1 MPRHARLDA
10 TGALHHVIIRG
21 IDRSD
26 LFADDADRR
35 RFIVKLDEYVSVTGC
50 SLYAW
55 ALMSN
60 HVHLLL
66 KSGTIGVSGTM
77 RRLLTW
83 YAIYFNRR
91 HGRTG
96 HLFQNRY
103 KSILCEEE
111 RYFLAL
117 VRYIHLNPL
126 RAGIVTDMKSLDCYR
141 WCGHAALM
149 GHHSRSFMDVRYVL
163 AHFAND
169 DRTARRAYRR
179 FVEEGIALG
188 PNPELIGGGLVR
200 SAGGWSQVVSAR
212 RRKDALKG
220 DERILG
226 GSDFVVAVVSEA
238 EKRQQ
243 RQFRHTDPEIRIEEI
258 ISEECRRG
266 QVSVAELEAGAR
278 RRNVTIV
285 RETVALRCARELGLS
300 AAEIARHVGVNTS
313 AVTRAIERAREK
325 LRQGDNNN
333 EH

>member
-26 LFADDADRR
+26 LFADDADRQ
-35 RFIVKLDEYVSVTGC
+35 RFVDKLGEYISATRC

-66 KSGTIGVSGTM
+66 KSGNIGISGTM

-126 RAGIVTDMKSLDCYR
+126 RAGIVTDMRSLDRYR
-141 WCGHAALM
+141 WCGHAVLM
-149 GHHSRSFMDVRYVL
+149 GRHSGSFMDSRYVL
-163 AHFAND
+163 KHFAND
-169 DRTARRAYRR
+169 DSSARKAYRR
-179 FVEEGIALG
+179 FVGEGIALG
-188 PNPELIGGGLVR
+188 PNPELTGGGLIR
-200 SAGGWSQVVSAR
+200 SSGGWSQVVSAR
-212 RRKDALKG
+212 RRKDPVKG

-226 GSDFVVAVVSEA
+226 DSAFVLAVVSEA
-238 EKRQQ
+238 EKRQH
-243 RQFRHTDPEIRIEEI
+243 RQLHSTNPEKIEGIIR
-258 ISEECRRG
+258 EECRRG
-266 QVSVAELEAGAR
+266 QVNTAELESGVR
-278 RRNVTIV
+278 RRNVTAV
-285 RETVALRCARELGLS
+285 RETIALRCARELGLG

-313 AVTRAIERAREK
+313 AVTRAIERARQR
-325 LRQGDNNN
+325 LGQGGKQ
-333 EH
+333 

>member
-10 TGALHHVIIRG
+10 AGALHHVVIRG
-21 IDRSD
+21 IDRSR
-26 LFADDADRR
+26 LFADDSDRR
-35 RFIVKLDEYVSVTGC
+35 RFIDKLGEYISRSEC

-55 ALMSN
+55 VLMSN

-66 KSGTIGVSGTM
+66 KSGNIGISGAM

-83 YAIYFNRR
+83 YAIYFNKR

-126 RAGIVTDMKSLDCYR
+126 RAGIATDMKSLDRYR
-141 WCGHAALM
+141 WCGHAVLM
-149 GHHSRSFMDVRYVL
+149 GRRPGSFMDARYVL

-169 DRTARRAYRR
+169 DMTAKKAYRR

-188 PNPELIGGGLVR
+188 PNPDLLGGGLVR

-212 RRKDALKG
+212 RRKDPIKG
-220 DERILG
+220 DDRILG
-226 GSDFVVAVVSEA
+226 DSDFVLAVVSEA

-243 RQFRHTDPEIRIEEI
+243 RQFHRTKPDVPIEEI
-258 ISEECRRG
+258 IREECRRAH
-266 QVSVAELEAGAR
+266 VSIAELESGVR
-278 RRNVTIV
+278 RRNVTAV
-285 RETVALRCARELGLS
+285 RETIALRCSRELGLS
-300 AAEIARHVGVNTS
+300 AAEIARHAGVNTS
-313 AVTRAIERAREK
+313 AVTRAIERAGQK
-325 LRQGDNNN
+325 LRQGDNNS